1 MLMEEFPNISL
12 PDGQTE
18 ISTVFRINGELAVEK
33 LSSYGVFPID
43 NHSFYIKNSGNNTM
57 ATVDIE
63 KRVIYVHRGKIE
75 KSKIKGHP
83 MIMFKVGKSKPLKIG
98 FFNRYHVE
106 EVQDDTKVKTN
117 PKAHYYELYPRGL
130 ASVPRPTVK
139 KVQKEHFSSRLDKL
153 EEMASKLLR
162 KLDQPSVEVSE
173 PKEEISFEEEQVEQN
188 KEVQPKMTSDR
199 INKLRSVLGKLSP
212 DRAWNKIGLAKANKA
227 KIFAT
232 ITPKGDYVVGVD
244 IGKRNPVWI
253 TNKDQIE
260 ALIDAVAWLKSN
272 QEITNVV
279 LASSKVSSA
288 DDDQFLF

>member
-33 LSSYGVFPID
+33 LSSYRVFPID
-43 NHSFYIKNSGNNTM
+43 NHSFYIKNSGDNTM
-57 ATVDIE
+57 ATIDIE

-106 EVQDDTKVKTN
+106 EVQDDTKVKNN

-130 ASVPRPTVK
+130 ASVPRSSVKQAEKEQLASMVKNLEAMVSSLTK
-139 KVQKEHFSSRLDKL
+139 KVEKKQSSDT
-153 EEMASKLLR
+153 
-162 KLDQPSVEVSE
+162 

-260 ALIDAVAWLKSN
+260 ALIDAVAWLKNN
-272 QEITNVV
+272 QEITNIV
-279 LASSKVSSA
+279 LASSKASSA

>member
-1 MLMEEFPNISL
+1 MSMKNFPNITL
-12 PDGQTE
+12 PDGVEE
-18 ISTVFRINGELAVEK
+18 ITTVFQIDSELAVEK
-33 LSSYGVFPID
+33 LSKYGVFPID
-43 NHSFYIKNSGNNTM
+43 QHSFYIKNSGGNVV
-57 ATVDIE
+57 ATVDVERRI
-63 KRVIYVHRGKIE
+63 VYVHRGTIE
-75 KSKIKGHP
+75 QEKVKGHP
-83 MIMFKVGKSKPLKIG
+83 AIFFKVGKSRPLKMAFIAK
-98 FFNRYHVE
+98 YHIKE
-106 EVQDDTKVKTN
+106 LQDDKKIKSNPTK
-117 PKAHYYELYPRGL
+117 HYYQIYPRGL
-130 ASVPRPTVK
+130 ASVPRPSVKQAEKEQLSSMVKNLEAMVASLTK
-139 KVQKEHFSSRLDKL
+139 KVENKQSSDK
-153 EEMASKLLR
+153 
-162 KLDQPSVEVSE
+162 